1 MTLTV
6 AIVGRP
12 NVGKSTLFNRLVGRR
27 EAITHDE
34 PGVTRDR
41 RQGIARIGP
50 LEFSVIDTAGFD
62 VGNPGSLASR
72 TLVQTDRALA
82 EADIALFVID
92 GRAGVTAA
100 DRALAQHLRRTGK
113 PVHVIANKCEGGAG
127 EAGRLEAFEL
137 GLGEAIAVSAAH
149 GEGLVDLYDVIAPH
163 ADAKAAD
170 DSEAD
175 AADGAVSERP
185 LRLAIIGRPNVGK
198 SSLLNQ
204 LIGEERVVTGP
215 EPGLTRDAI
224 SVDWRYR
231 GRAIRL
237 VDTAG
242 LRRKARVQT
251 SLEKL
256 SVADALRVLGLSE
269 VVIVVFDASVPPAR
283 QDFGVAALVVEE
295 GRALVIA
302 LNKWDLV
309 EARRAVLDEFRHA
322 IEETLAQ
329 AKGVRI
335 IPIAALTGEGL
346 DSLMGAVFESYDA
359 WNMRVRTSDLNR
371 WLERVAA
378 QHTPPLVKGR
388 RVRLRYMTQTSA
400 RPPSFVIFV
409 SQPLALPDSYR
420 RYLINELRV
429 TFNLDG
435 IPIRLSFRRGENP
448 FAPGRTRPQ

>member
-92 GRAGVTAA
+92 GRAGVTAD

-322 IEETLAQ
+322 IEETSRASQ
-329 AKGVRI
+329 GSADHPDRGAHRRRPRQSHGGGVR
-335 IPIAALTGEGL
+335 
-346 DSLMGAVFESYDA
+346 
-359 WNMRVRTSDLNR
+359 
-371 WLERVAA
+371 
-378 QHTPPLVKGR
+378 
-388 RVRLRYMTQTSA
+388 
-400 RPPSFVIFV
+400 
-409 SQPLALPDSYR
+409 
-420 RYLINELRV
+420 EL
-429 TFNLDG
+429 
-435 IPIRLSFRRGENP
+435 
-448 FAPGRTRPQ
+448 

>member
-41 RQGIARIGP
+41 RHGMARLGP
-50 LEFSVIDTAGFD
+50 LEFAVVDTAGFD
-62 VGNPGSLASR
+62 VGTPGSLASR
-72 TLVQTDRALA
+72 TLEQTDRALA
-82 EADIALFVID
+82 EADVALFVID
-92 GRAGVTAA
+92 GRTGLTAD
-100 DRALAQHLRRTGK
+100 DRALATHLRRTGK
-113 PVHVIANKCEGGAG
+113 PVHVVANKCEGGAG

-163 ADAKAAD
+163 AEAKSSD
-170 DSEAD
+170 DSASEAD
-175 AADGAVSERP
+175 NERP
-185 LRLAIIGRPNVGK
+185 LRLAIVGRPNVGK

-204 LIGEERVVTGP
+204 LTGEERVVTGP

-224 SVDWRYR
+224 SVDWHYR

-256 SVADALRVLGLSE
+256 SVADTLRVLGLSE
-269 VVIVVFDASVPPAR
+269 VVVVLFDASVPPAR
-283 QDFGVAALVVEE
+283 QDFGVAALAVEE

-309 EARRAVLDEFRHA
+309 ESRRAVLDEFRHA

-346 DSLMGAVFESYDA
+346 DKLMAAVFECYDA
-359 WNMRVRTSDLNR
+359 WNTRVRTADLNR
-371 WLERVAA
+371 WLERVTA

-409 SQPLALPDSYR
+409 SQALALPDSYR
-420 RYLINELRV
+420 RYLINDLRQA
-429 TFNLDG
+429 FDLDG
-435 IPIRLSFRRGENP
+435 VPIRLSFRKGENP
-448 FAPGRTRPQ
+448 FAPRRARRARS